1 MKAKKRKCFFTLL
14 FLVCIFLVGCYPKEV
29 KPAKPVIYLYPTVEQ
44 EVAVKLDYQGE
55 VLVTYPEYKDGWKVT
70 AKPDG
75 TLINKEDGK
84 EYSYLFWEG
93 KSKDK
98 WDMSKG
104 FVVKG
109 EDTKDFLQETLA
121 KMGLTPKEYNEF
133 IVYWLPRMQDNKYNL
148 ISFSKEEYEERAKLQ
163 VTPRPDS
170 ILRVFMVFKPLKKA
184 IIVEPQ
190 EINAFERKSFTLV
203 EWGGAE
209 VE

>member
-1 MKAKKRKCFFTLL
+1 MKAGKRKVFFASL
-14 FLVCIFLVGCYPKEV
+14 FLLCIFLVGCYPKEV
-29 KPAKPVIYLYPTVEQ
+29 KPKKPVIYLYPTEEQ

-55 VLVTYPEYKDGWKVT
+55 VFVTYPEYKDGWKVT

-148 ISFSKEEYEERAKLQ
+148 ISFSKDEYEERAKLQ
-163 VTPRPDS
+163 VTPKPDS
-170 ILRVFMVFKPLKKA
+170 VLRVFMVFKPLKKA
-184 IIVEPQ
+184 IKVEPQ
-190 EINAFERKSFTLV
+190 ELNTFERKGFTLV

>member
-1 MKAKKRKCFFTLL
+1 MKAKKRKCFFASL

-55 VLVTYPEYKDGWKVT
+55 VFVTYPEYKDGWKVT

-75 TLINKEDGK
+75 TLINKADGK

-109 EDTKDFLQETLA
+109 EDTKNFLQETLA

-148 ISFSKEEYEERAKLQ
+148 ISFSNEEYEERAKLQ
-163 VTPRPDS
+163 VTPKPDS
-170 ILRVFMVFKPLKKA
+170 VLRVFMVFKPLKKA
-184 IIVEPQ
+184 VKVEPQ
-190 EINAFERKSFTLV
+190 EINAFERKGFTLV

-209 VE
+209 VK